1 MGSTRNYLAFDLG
14 ASSGR
19 AILGRFD
26 GTRITLEEKHRF
38 ANGPVEVNGRL
49 YWNILGLFN
58 ELKAGLSK
66 CGDGSLSFG
75 IDTWGVDYGVVN
87 GGKALAS
94 MPVHYRDGRTAG
106 MMELADRLAGKS
118 AVYGSTGIAFMPFN
132 TLFQLLAA
140 NRDGELPA
148 GGRLLFMP
156 DLLCWMLTGEAGCEY
171 TIASTS
177 QLLNAGTRDWDGA
190 LISRLGLPR
199 DLFLPV
205 GMPGAVRGTLAGGI
219 AEETGAGRIQAVA
232 VAGHDTAS
240 AVAAVP
246 STKET
251 FTYLSSGTWSLMGF
265 LSKTPVISTESLA
278 WNYTNEGGADGSYRV
293 LKNIMGLWIIQE
305 CLREWKHRQPE
316 LDFVELVRLAE
327 RENALVSF
335 IDPDNELFY
344 APGSMAGRVRDWCR
358 RTGQV
363 APESVGAVVR
373 CVLESLALK
382 YRWAMGCI
390 EALSGSRPSTLHIVG
405 GGSQNRMLNRFT
417 ASALGMPVVAGP
429 VEATA
434 AGNLLVQAMAMGDVS
449 GYSEIREVVRA
460 SFELQE
466 VLPEDMAE
474 WDDAYGRF
482 LAVTGLEDAG
492 HSR

>member
-1 MGSTRNYLAFDLG
+1 MGSTRDYLAFDLG

-26 GTRITLEEKHRF
+26 GKKITLEEKHRF

-49 YWNILGLFN
+49 YWNILGLFS

-66 CGDGSLSFG
+66 SGGSAVSFG
-75 IDTWGVDYGVVN
+75 IDTWGVDYGIVN
-87 GGKALAS
+87 AANA
-94 MPVHYRDGRTAG
+94 MAAAPIHYRDARTDG
-106 MMELADRLAGKS
+106 MMELADELAGNGFI
-118 AVYGSTGIAFMPFN
+118 YNRTGIAFMKFN

-140 NRDGELPA
+140 KRDGELSA
-148 GGRLLFMP
+148 GGRLLYMP

-177 QLLNAGTRDWDGA
+177 QLMNAATRDWDDA
-190 LISRLGLPR
+190 LLAKLGLPR
-199 DLFLPV
+199 ELLLPIQPS
-205 GMPGAVRGTLAGGI
+205 GTVRGALAQAVTGELGI
-219 AEETGAGRIQAVA
+219 PGMKAVA

-246 STKET
+246 STGDT
-251 FTYLSSGTWSLMGF
+251 YAYLSSGTWSLMGF
-265 LSKTPVISTESLA
+265 LSKTPVISQKSLD

-305 CLREWKHRQPE
+305 CLREWKHAQPE
-316 LDFVELVRLAE
+316 LNFSELVNLAE
-327 RENALVSF
+327 KEKPLVSL
-335 IDPDNELFY
+335 IDPDDGLFF
-344 APGSMAGRVRDWCR
+344 APGGMVARVQEYCR
-358 RTGQV
+358 RTGQP
-363 APESVGAVVR
+363 APETVGAVVR

-390 EALSGSRPSTLHIVG
+390 ADLSGGMPSALHIVG

-417 ASALGMPVVAGP
+417 ANALGLPVVCGP

-434 AGNLLVQAMAMGDVS
+434 IGNLLVQAKAMGDVADFAQ
-449 GYSEIREVVRA
+449 IREVVRA

-466 VLPEDMAE
+466 LLPEDSAM

-482 LAVTGLEDAG
+482 LKLTGLTDAG
-492 HSR
+492 RG